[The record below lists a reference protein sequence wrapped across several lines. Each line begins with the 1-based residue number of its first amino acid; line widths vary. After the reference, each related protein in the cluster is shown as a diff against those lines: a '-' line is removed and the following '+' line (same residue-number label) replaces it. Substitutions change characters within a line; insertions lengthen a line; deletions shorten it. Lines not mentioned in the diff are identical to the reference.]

1 MFIFILQVLAGTPP
15 YAWLVLAALVA
26 LGWTQSRPRTM
37 GRTRVAVLP
46 GALLVLSFVGG
57 VSAFGYAADAV
68 GAWLAG
74 VAVAI
79 AAGPTLLP
87 RPEAAWSVDRHS
99 VRVAGSWW
107 PMALIVGLFAT
118 RYVAAVSLALHPEE
132 ARDMAFAVPFCF
144 LFGAFSGLFVSR
156 ALLMWRARRPAAA

>member
-1 MFIFILQVLAGTPP
+1 MFILQILAGTPP
-15 YAWLVLAALVA
+15 YVWLVLAALVG
-26 LGWTQSRPRTM
+26 LGWTQSRPRAM

-46 GALLVLSFVGG
+46 AALLVLSFVGG
-57 VSAFGYAADAV
+57 VGAFGYAVDAV
-68 GAWLAG
+68 GAWIAG

-79 AAGPTLLP
+79 AAGPLLLP
-87 RPEAAWSVDRHS
+87 RPGAAWSADRGS

-132 ARDMAFAVPFCF
+132 ARDAAFSVPFCF
-144 LFGAFSGLFVSR
+144 VFGAFSGLFVSR
-156 ALLMWRARRPAAA
+156 ALQMWRARRAAAA